1 MTATAA
7 RQLVKYGL
15 MWLVVAV
22 SLGLLTPWGIA
33 HRQSLEP
40 RFALVAI
47 IFGTLACVA
56 SLASVATT
64 AFGRRGGTST
74 IVIPLCI
81 GISSLLLVSTFL
93 WAGSSSSTQSFAL
106 AGAALF
112 MITAAVLQLRVR
124 DRTDSR

>member
-15 MWLVVAV
+15 MWLVVVV

-33 HRQSLEP
+33 RRQSLEP

-56 SLASVATT
+56 SLVSVATT
-64 AFGRRGGTST
+64 AFGRRGGAST
-74 IVIPLCI
+74 IAIPLCI
-81 GISSLLLVSTFL
+81 AISSFLLVSTFL
-93 WAGSSSSTQSFAL
+93 WAGSSSSAQSFTL

-112 MITAAVLQLRVR
+112 MITAAVLQLRAR
-124 DRTDSR
+124 DCTNSR